1 MTASTAA
8 ADMCREL
15 GLTAL
20 TEGRLTEAALLLR
33 KALCLTPDSADAV
46 LALGHCLYLQEQFTA
61 ALELYD
67 GYLKSAPEVAAVW
80 NNRGTALL
88 ALCRHREAAE
98 SYRWVVAL
106 EPSWHDSRVALATC
120 YQALGDLVL
129 AEEVCD
135 EVLSVLPDHA
145 EAHWNRAL
153 LLLLTG
159 RYAEGWREYEWRW
172 QKRGFTSPH
181 REFPQSLWQGESL
194 AGHTILIHAEQG
206 YGDTLQ
212 FCRFVPLVVA
222 RGGRVIFECQ
232 KPLVPLLQAVF
243 PQVTTL
249 AMGEP
254 LPHFDRH
261 VPLLS
266 LAGLFA
272 TTLAHI
278 PGHVP
283 HLVAPEE
290 RLPVWRSVVVPNDC
304 LKVGICWAGKAY
316 PDPLRSCPVEQLA
329 PLADIPGISWYSVQ
343 AGWQGEL
350 PFAMTDLTGRI
361 ADFAD
366 TAALL
371 AQLDLVVT
379 IDTALAHLAGAMGKS
394 TLVMLPF
401 AADWRWLTDRDGSP
415 WYPSLRLFR
424 QKHTGVW
431 CDVVENVRAELA
443 AMPKGFSKTSDVN
456 RAGVHGK
463 S

>member
-1 MTASTAA
+1 MTAPTTA

-20 TEGRLTEAALLLR
+20 TEGRLAEAVLLFR
-33 KALCLTPDSADAV
+33 KVLNLAPANVDTV

-61 ALELYD
+61 ALEVYD

-88 ALCRHREAAE
+88 AMCRHREAAD
-98 SYRWVVAL
+98 SYRRAVEL

-120 YQALGDLVL
+120 YQALGELAL
-129 AEEVCD
+129 AEASCNQ
-135 EVLSVLPDHA
+135 VLSVVPDHA

-172 QKRGFTSPH
+172 QKRGFTSPQ
-181 REFPQSLWQGESL
+181 REFPQPLWQGESL

-222 RGGRVIFECQ
+222 RGGRVVFECQ
-232 KPLVPLLQAVF
+232 RPLLSLLHGVS
-243 PQVTTL
+243 PQVTVV

-254 LPHFDRH
+254 LPDFDLH

-272 TTLAHI
+272 TTVAHI

-283 HLVAPEE
+283 YLVAPEE
-290 RLPVWRSVVVPNDC
+290 RLSVWHSVVVPDDR

-316 PDPLRSCPVEQLA
+316 PDPLRSCPVELLA

-343 AGWQGEL
+343 VGWQGEL
-350 PFAMTDLTGRI
+350 PFAMTDLTGQI
-361 ADFAD
+361 SEFAD

-379 IDTALAHLAGAMGKS
+379 IDTALAHLAGALGRP

-401 AADWRWLTDRDGSP
+401 AADWRWLTGQDDSP
-415 WYPSLRLFR
+415 WYPSMRLIR
-424 QKHTGVW
+424 QQRAGEW
-431 CDVVENVRAELA
+431 GDVVGAVKAYLA
-443 AMPKGFSKTSDVN
+443 GKGGI
-456 RAGVHGK
+456 AA
-463 S
+463 